1 MIRWRRG
8 TGGLGLRLTV
18 IMGAVLTPLAV
29 LSYAQTLA
37 TERAAENRLRA
48 AILGET
54 LMAATPQVDLLM
66 QARGT
71 VMALA
76 ASLPQLAADPEAC
89 SAYLRHVAEEAGR
102 DYSFLG
108 FVPLDGHITCA
119 STGAPYDLH
128 NSDWLSDL
136 RQNPRPKLTV
146 NRDGPL
152 SGTAILNLSLPVTD
166 AAGRLIGFS
175 SISMPQSEF
184 QSRGLGPSGSV
195 GQPLA
200 VVTFDAAGTVLTA
213 TTGLD
218 DAAQMVPVDHAL
230 ADLAADR
237 GQSFLDRAPDGQERA
252 FAVVPLWEGEL
263 YLLSSWPANAL
274 EEARLLSGW
283 PPFAFPALMWAA
295 SLAVA
300 WIAAH
305 SQVLGQ
311 IRALRASITAFA
323 EGERRLPPLRLTGA
337 ATELRDVAEAYER
350 MTRAV
355 LQDEAHLEN
364 VIHQKEVLLREVHHR
379 VKNNLQLIASIL
391 NMQLRRARTDE
402 ARAAMRNVQERVLSL
417 ATIHRELYLTSG
429 QTDIRADE
437 LLPRIAAHILKI
449 GTTPER
455 RFDLD
460 LRVDE
465 IRLVPDQ
472 AVAVAL
478 FLAEGLDNALKHAW
492 RGPRG
497 IASVGVSF
505 TRAAEGRVALRV
517 TNTLAPPAEGTVPD
531 LGALLPASDGFGE
544 KLLAAFASQLDGS
557 FTRGPE
563 AGQYV
568 LRLSFIPAALE
579 AGEERHRRG
588 ES

>member
-54 LMAATPQVDLLM
+54 LMAAAPQVDLLM

-71 VMALA
+71 AVALA
-76 ASLPQLAADPEAC
+76 ASLPQLATDPAAC
-89 SAYLRHVAEEAGR
+89 SAYLRHVAEEAGN

-108 FVPLDGHITCA
+108 FVPLDGQIRCA
-119 STGAPYDLH
+119 STGAPHDL
-128 NSDWLSDL
+128 SASAWLADL
-136 RQNPRPKLTV
+136 RENPRPKLTV

-152 SGTAILNLSLPVTD
+152 SGTSILNLSLPVTD
-166 AAGRLIGFS
+166 DAGALIGFAS
-175 SISMPQSEF
+175 VSMPQSEF
-184 QSRGLGPSGSV
+184 QARGLAPSGSV

-200 VVTFDAAGTVLTA
+200 VVTFDPAGTVLTA
-213 TTGLD
+213 TNGLE
-218 DAAQMVPVDHAL
+218 AAARLLPAGHAL
-230 ADLAADR
+230 SDLAGAR
-237 GQSFLDRAPDGQERA
+237 GESFLDTAPDGERHA
-252 FAVVPLWEGEL
+252 FAVVPLWPGEL
-263 YLLSSWPANAL
+263 YLLSSWPADAL
-274 EEARLLSGW
+274 DEPRLLSGW

-305 SQVLGQ
+305 SQVLRQ

-337 ATELRDVAEAYER
+337 ANELRDVAEAYER

-355 LQDEAHLEN
+355 VQDEADLEN

-391 NMQLRRARTDE
+391 NMQLRRAKTDE

-437 LLPRIAAHILKI
+437 LLPRIAAHVLKI

-455 RFDLD
+455 QFDLD
-460 LRVDE
+460 LRIDE

-472 AVAVAL
+472 AVALAL
-478 FLAEGLDNALKHAW
+478 FLAEGLDKALKHAW
-492 RGPRG
+492 RGPG
-497 IASVGVSF
+497 GTAAVGVSF
-505 TRAAEGRVALRV
+505 TRTAEGPVALRV
-517 TNTLAPPAEGTVPD
+517 TNTLAPEGAGTDP
-531 LGALLPASDGFGE
+531 GPMLPASDGFGE

-557 FTRGPE
+557 FSRGPE

-568 LRLSFIPAALE
+568 LRLSFPPAALE
-579 AGEERHRRG
+579 AGEERHRRA
-588 ES
+588 ET

>member
-1 MIRWRRG
+1 MIRWRFG

-54 LMAATPQVDLLM
+54 LMAAAPQVDLLM

-71 VMALA
+71 AMALA
-76 ASLPQLAADPEAC
+76 ASLPQLSDDPAAC
-89 SAYLRHVAEEAGR
+89 STYLRQVAEEAEQ

-108 FVPLDGHITCA
+108 FVPVDGHISCA
-119 STGAPYDLH
+119 STGAPYDVR
-128 NSDWLSDL
+128 NSGWLSDL
-136 RQNPRPKLTV
+136 RENPRPKLTV
-146 NRDGPL
+146 NREGPL
-152 SGTAILNLSLPVTD
+152 SGTSILNLSLPVTD
-166 AAGRLIGFS
+166 AAGQLIGFS
-175 SISMPQSEF
+175 SVSMPQSEF
-184 QSRGLGPSGSV
+184 QDRGLGQAGSV

-200 VVTFDAAGTVLTA
+200 IVTFDRSGTVLTA
-213 TTGLD
+213 TNGLD
-218 DAAQMVPVDHAL
+218 DAARTIPAHHAL
-230 ADLAADR
+230 KDLAGER
-237 GQSFLDRAPDGQERA
+237 GESFLDTAPDGHERA

-263 YLLSSWPANAL
+263 YLLASWPADVL
-274 EEARLLSGW
+274 DEAGLLSGW

-305 SQVLGQ
+305 SQVLHQ
-311 IRALRASITAFA
+311 IRALRSSITAFA
-323 EGERRLPPLRLTGA
+323 EGERRLPPLRLRGA

-355 LQDEAHLEN
+355 VQDEADLEN

-391 NMQLRRARTDE
+391 NMQLRRAKTDE

-449 GTTPER
+449 GATPER

-505 TRAAEGRVALRV
+505 TRTAEGLAALRV
-517 TNTLAPPAEGTVPD
+517 TNTLAPPSDGTVTD
-531 LGALLPASDGFGE
+531 LGPMLPIEDGFGE

-563 AGQYV
+563 AGLYV
-568 LRLSFIPAALE
+568 LRLSFTPAALE
-579 AGEERHRRG
+579 AGEERHRRA
-588 ES
+588 ET